1 MSNPTPG
8 GERRTDHRA
17 YAITC
22 PRPKCAAAPWRAC
35 LGRGGMA
42 LDEPHRERVR
52 AEKGAGTTAKQR
64 TPTLGP
70 LFEDPTVRVVAR
82 NLNAE
87 DEAKS

>member
-1 MSNPTPG
+1 
-8 GERRTDHRA
+8 
-17 YAITC
+17 
-22 PRPKCAAAPWRAC
+22 
-35 LGRGGMA
+35 MA